1 METAGLLI
9 VPGWVFADKKGAARM
24 RQILESENIRYVEV
38 SELLVPDY
46 LRMVNDLEHVGR
58 FIGKRTEPV
67 SEEKEI
73 KWVREKLVEKAA
85 LFSMIEKSSGA
96 FIGNIE
102 LMDLKDSEAELG
114 IAITASMQDR
124 GYGTEAIRAVTGY
137 AFDTLGLKR
146 VFLKVYPDN
155 SRAIRVYEK
164 CGFREY
170 DRTEEDVF
178 MEVRL

>member
-1 METAGLLI
+1 MKQL
-9 VPGWVFADKKGAARM
+9 F
-24 RQILESENIRYVEV
+24 ESERIRFVEV
-38 SELLVPDY
+38 SEDLVPDY

-58 FIGKRTEPV
+58 FIGRRTEPV
-67 SEEKEI
+67 SEEKER
-73 KWVREKLVEKAA
+73 KWVREKLAEKAA
-85 LFSMIEKSSGA
+85 LFSMVEKNGGA

-102 LMDLKDSEAELG
+102 LMDLTDSEAELG
-114 IAITASMQDR
+114 IAITAAKQDL

-137 AFDTLGLKR
+137 AFDELGMKR

-155 SRAIRVYEK
+155 ARAIRVYEK

-178 MEVRL
+178 MEILV

>member
-1 METAGLLI
+1 MKQL
-9 VPGWVFADKKGAARM
+9 F
-24 RQILESENIRYVEV
+24 ESDRIRYVVV
-38 SELLVPDY
+38 SEELLPDY

-58 FIGKRTEPV
+58 FIGRRTEPV
-67 SEEKEI
+67 SEEKER
-73 KWVREKLVEKAA
+73 KWVREKLDEKAV
-85 LFSMIEKSSGA
+85 LFSMIEKSSGS

-102 LMDLKDSEAELG
+102 LMDFTETEAELG
-114 IAITASMQDR
+114 IAITAAKQDL

-137 AFDTLGLKR
+137 AFDKLGLKR

-155 SRAIRVYEK
+155 GRAIRVYEK

-178 MEVRL
+178 MEILA

>member
-1 METAGLLI
+1 MKQL
-9 VPGWVFADKKGAARM
+9 F
-24 RQILESENIRYVEV
+24 ESERIRYVEV
-38 SELLVPDY
+38 SEELVTDY

-58 FIGKRTEPV
+58 FIGRRTEPV
-67 SEEKEI
+67 SEEKER
-73 KWVREKLVEKAA
+73 KWVREKLAEKAV

-102 LMDLKDSEAELG
+102 LMNLRDHEAELG
-114 IAITASMQDR
+114 IAITAAKQDL
-124 GYGTEAIRAVTGY
+124 GCGTEAIRAVTDY
-137 AFDTLGLKR
+137 AFAQLGLKR

-155 SRAIRVYEK
+155 ARAIRVYEK

-178 MEVRL
+178 MEIRR

>member
-1 METAGLLI
+1 MKQL
-9 VPGWVFADKKGAARM
+9 F
-24 RQILESENIRYVEV
+24 ESDRIRYVEV
-38 SELLVPDY
+38 SEELVPDY

-58 FIGKRTEPV
+58 FIGRRTEPV
-67 SEEKEI
+67 SEEKER
-73 KWVREKLVEKAA
+73 KWVREKLAENAT
-85 LFSMIEKSSGA
+85 LFSMVEKNGGA

-102 LMDLKDSEAELG
+102 LMDLRDTEAELG
-114 IAITASMQDR
+114 IAITAAKQDR

-137 AFDTLGLKR
+137 AFDELGLKR

-155 SRAIRVYEK
+155 ERAIRVYEK

-178 MEVRL
+178 MEILA

>member
-1 METAGLLI
+1 MKQL
-9 VPGWVFADKKGAARM
+9 F
-24 RQILESENIRYVEV
+24 ESERIRFVEV
-38 SELLVPDY
+38 SEELVPDY

-58 FIGKRTEPV
+58 FIGRRTEPV
-67 SEEKEI
+67 SEEKER
-73 KWVREKLVEKAA
+73 KWVREKLDEKAV

-102 LMDLKDSEAELG
+102 LMDFTETEAELG
-114 IAITASMQDR
+114 IAITAAKQEL

-137 AFDTLGLKR
+137 AFDELGLKR

-155 SRAIRVYEK
+155 ARAIRVYEK

-178 MEVRL
+178 MEILV